1 MISVFY
7 DIGKNVLLL
16 GIIFIFVYCI
26 YTILYN
32 IYLSQRLKNK
42 IKKIRLFEPIR
53 IVHFLVIPLIFLS
66 IVSFLISLIIE
77 NVDEKEK
84 LNFLQ
89 SLNPV
94 VENVEINKIFSTVDM
109 KEVKMKIDIEDE
121 HVLINNEII
130 PTEVTI
136 LLNGKRYNKKFTS
149 YEVAGDFV
157 EENGQTS
164 YDYNIN
170 CTFNFN
176 EQDLNIGD
184 YNVHFLSLTL
194 YYPSNNSFKTFDLSV
209 KQLSFKV
216 LSTAYYKLDFKFGD
230 KVLETYS
237 LHKEMLFSDFVTS
250 YENYYLINYLDQLVI
265 NEIQNFNYQYPGLLL
280 EFKNEWEA
288 EIIDENHIVAYPV
301 LSGLGEIEKS
311 IVFGFNDDTNPYR
324 DNDLKI
330 GIDEFLILYCG
341 YNKKYLKRSPK
352 ILEYDSEY
360 IECGQNSIIGK
371 KPGIT
376 KIKVKVDLGFTTFIK
391 EIEIEVLPYKK
402 FLLINNEFKFL
413 KYDYESKEIE
423 LQYNDYYNSLINIV
437 QEYRYLTGNSIKL
450 EDYFLVD
457 STIDKYKVVVPVY
470 STSYDK
476 DIFRINNEGYDLLT
490 NTLYLSEDEQIDV
503 EINKEEMTEVEQT
516 FYCKNSSTLGIHKV
530 LGDTP
535 NNYEI
540 VIYYRVGETVYT
552 VMKKVNV
559 VVSTS

>member
-66 IVSFLISLIIE
+66 TVSFSISLIIE
-77 NVDEKEK
+77 NFNEKEK

-94 VENVEINKIFSTVDM
+94 VENVEMNKIFSTIDM
-109 KEVKMKIDIEDE
+109 KEVKMQIDIEDD
-121 HVLINNEII
+121 HVLLNNEII
-130 PTEVTI
+130 PTEVSI
-136 LLNGKRYNKKFTS
+136 LLNGKRYNKKITG

-157 EENGQTS
+157 EDNGEAS

-184 YNVHFLSLTL
+184 YNVQFLSLTM
-194 YYPSNNSFKTFDLSV
+194 YYPSNNSFKIFDLSV

-250 YENYYLINYLDQLVI
+250 YENYYLMNYLDQLVI

-280 EFKNEWEA
+280 EFKNAWEA
-288 EIIDENHIVAYPV
+288 KIIDENHMVAYPV

-311 IVFGFNDDTNPYR
+311 ILFGFNDDTNPYR

-330 GIDEFLILYCG
+330 GIDELLILYCG
-341 YNKKYLKRSPK
+341 YNEKYLKRSPK

-376 KIKVKVDLGFTTFIK
+376 KIKVKVDLGFTAFTK
-391 EIEIEVLPYKK
+391 EVEIEVIQYKK
-402 FLLINNEFKFL
+402 YLLVNNEYKFL
-413 KYDYESKEIE
+413 KYDFESKEIE
-423 LQYNDYYNSLINIV
+423 LQYNDYFDSLINIV

-450 EDYFLVD
+450 EDYFLVN

-476 DIFRINNEGYDLLT
+476 DIFRINNEGYDSLT

-503 EINKEEMTEVEQT
+503 EINKEEMTKAEQI
-516 FYCKNSSTLGIHKV
+516 FYCKNLSMLGIHKV

-540 VIYYRVGETVYT
+540 IIYYRVGETLYT